1 LIGVVV
7 VSLVIV
13 DANLQRKFIRDLSSY
28 LKGKLIIGEVLS
40 LHYADSAAE
49 RTALQCGYYGSEH

>member
-1 LIGVVV
+1 MLFVIPSHERHIAKQLIGVVV

-28 LKGKLIIGEVLS
+28 LKGKLIIGEV
-40 LHYADSAAE
+40 AQSAL
-49 RTALQCGYYGSEH
+49 R